1 MKQVDADGLELITVN
16 GGELKPTQGGGETP
30 SMATVIAMQPLLHRV
45 LQTSSENQVLKE
57 SRLQG
62 AKKRPALLLFCSG
75 VSRLPPVSFYR
86 GVMRTKVH
94 CLLTTGFSVLPLRVS
109 GPSDVETARARA
121 QPLLSRPRRPLSE
134 DLNICSILRDATR
147 TPQTP
152 NPPII
157 PK

>member
-30 SMATVIAMQPLLHRV
+30 SMATDCDAASNRV
-45 LQTSSENQVLKE
+45 LQTSSQKTGFRKNLGCRVQ
-57 SRLQG
+57 
-62 AKKRPALLLFCSG
+62 KKGQPLLLFCTG

-109 GPSDVETARARA
+109 GPYGRRDGARARSAVA
-121 QPLLSRPRRPLSE
+121 QPSPSSLVGRP
-134 DLNICSILRDATR
+134 
-147 TPQTP
+147 
-152 NPPII
+152 
-157 PK
+157 

>member
-30 SMATVIAMQPLLHRV
+30 SMATDCDAASN
-45 LQTSSENQVLKE
+45 T
-57 SRLQG
+57 QG
-62 AKKRPALLLFCSG
+62 AADFLAENRVMKEPCGCRVQKKGQPLLLFCTG

-109 GPSDVETARARA
+109 GPYGRRDGARARSAVA
-121 QPLLSRPRRPLSE
+121 QPSPSSLVGRP
-134 DLNICSILRDATR
+134 
-147 TPQTP
+147 
-152 NPPII
+152 
-157 PK
+157 

>member
-30 SMATVIAMQPLLHRV
+30 SMATDCDAASP
-45 LQTSSENQVLKE
+45 T
-57 SRLQG
+57 QG
-62 AKKRPALLLFCSG
+62 AADLKTGFRKNLGCRVQKKGQPLLLFCTG